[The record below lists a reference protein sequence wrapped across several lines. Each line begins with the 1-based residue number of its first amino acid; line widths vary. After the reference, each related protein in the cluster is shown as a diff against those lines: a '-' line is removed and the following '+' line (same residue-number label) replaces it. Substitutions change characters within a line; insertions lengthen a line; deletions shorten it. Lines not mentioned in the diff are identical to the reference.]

1 MYTIIKIALFL
12 FILCETLAFTLG
24 VAIQSEIDKNSLI
37 FQIRKET
44 SALFKNR
51 NVFGIFLS
59 VVVFITLIPSYVV
72 LFIISLLSIVLQVIL
87 KLWEY
92 GKLKQ

>member
-1 MYTIIKIALFL
+1 MYIIIEIALFL

-24 VAIQSEIDKNSLI
+24 IGIQSEIDKNSLI

-44 SALFKNR
+44 SALFKDR

-72 LFIISLLSIVLQVIL
+72 LFIVFLLSVILQGIL